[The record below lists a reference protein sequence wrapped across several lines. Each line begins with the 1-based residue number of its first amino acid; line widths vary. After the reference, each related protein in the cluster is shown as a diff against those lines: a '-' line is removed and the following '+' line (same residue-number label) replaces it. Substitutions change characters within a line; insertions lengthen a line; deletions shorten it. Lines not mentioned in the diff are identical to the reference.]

1 MVELNFTLEAAHGDL
16 SRALADT
23 LKTSLF
29 RQRVACGER
38 MPSNREIAERAG
50 VSQVTA
56 RMAVGRLCR
65 EGVLEARPGVGTFV
79 AATPGELALPRQIGL
94 SRIGVVLSPWDS
106 REEAAWDSRQMFGDI
121 IGALHSE
128 SRQLLIFTY
137 GQWLEYADRCP
148 EALITENALDTLVW
162 FHNGP
167 RETAFIVR
175 LEQQKFRQLIF
186 NRRQPG
192 VRVPAI
198 LHDDNGVI
206 DDIVGRLSDGELES
220 LLLLLGNPEISPYCE
235 RLAAI
240 TAAFARRN
248 RTFRPEQ
255 VIQLP
260 EAPFPE
266 WVTRMLP
273 REIERARAEVV
284 VDMVG
289 CVNLWPRFAS
299 ALSVP
304 PKLISLCP
312 MDRGNE
318 NPDFHYTY
326 YQPTHSYV
334 IPGMLRDFFAGRS
347 VPEPLLLP
355 FRRCE
360 I

>member
-1 MVELNFTLEAAHGDL
+1 MELNFTLEAAHGNL
-16 SRALADT
+16 SRALADA
-23 LKTSLF
+23 LKVSLV
-29 RQRVACGER
+29 RQQAAAGER
-38 MPSNREIAERAG
+38 LPSNREIADRAG
-50 VSQVTA
+50 VSRVTA

-79 AATPGELALPRQIGL
+79 AAVPGELSLPHRIGV

-106 REEAAWDSRQMFGDI
+106 PEEAAWDSRQMFGDI

-137 GQWLEYADRCP
+137 AQWLEYADRCP
-148 EALITENALDTLVW
+148 ETLITENALDTLVW
-162 FHNGP
+162 FYNGP

-198 LHDDNGVI
+198 LHDNAGMI
-206 DDIVGRLSDGELES
+206 DDIVERLSDGELDS
-220 LLLLLGNPEISPYCE
+220 MLLLLGDPEYSPYSE
-235 RLAAI
+235 RKAAI
-240 TAAFARRN
+240 TAAFSRRN
-248 RTFRPEQ
+248 RTLRPEQ

-273 REIERARAEVV
+273 REIEQARAQVV

-299 ALSVP
+299 ALSAP

-312 MDRGNE
+312 MDRENE

-326 YQPTHSYV
+326 YQPAYSYV
-334 IPGMLRDFFAGRS
+334 IPGMLRDFFAGRAI
-347 VPEPLLLP
+347 PEPLLLP

>member
-1 MVELNFTLEAAHGDL
+1 MVELNFTLEAAHGNL
-16 SRALADT
+16 SRALADA

-29 RQRVACGER
+29 RKRAVCGER
-38 MPSNREIAERAG
+38 MPSNREIAEHAG

-137 GQWLEYADRCP
+137 AQWLQYAERSP
-148 EALITENALDTLVW
+148 EALITENGLDTLVW

-167 RETAFIVR
+167 RETAFIIR

-198 LHDDNGVI
+198 LHDDAGVI
-206 DDIVGRLSDGELES
+206 DDIVGRLSDGELQS
-220 LLLLLGNPEISPYCE
+220 LLLFLGNTEYSPYCE
-235 RLAAI
+235 RLAAM
-240 TAAFARRN
+240 TAAFARRGLS
-248 RTFRPEQ
+248 FRPEQ
-255 VIQLP
+255 LIQLP
-260 EAPFPE
+260 EAPFPA
-266 WVTRMLP
+266 WVARMLP
-273 REIERARAEVV
+273 RELELARAEAV

-289 CVNLWPRFAS
+289 CVNLWPRFVSTLS
-299 ALSVP
+299 AP
-304 PKLISLCP
+304 PKLISLSP
-312 MDRGNE
+312 MDRENE

-326 YQPTHSYV
+326 YQPTHSFL
-334 IPGMLRDFFAGRS
+334 ISKLLRDFFAGRA